1 MTRNKGRAAATAN
14 SGHPA
19 KENLH
24 KQDST
29 TSTQRMQERFSSN
42 NAKVLRWINAQRQLY
57 TALKSIASDLRADGI
72 STKETCKS
80 IGYLSAKGYISVSKN
95 GQAVKITAQ
104 GIRLLA
110 GIIEDSEISPTAAL
124 QATQPRQSE
133 MILDGFLKHF

>member
-1 MTRNKGRAAATAN
+1 MILHEKGRAAATAN
-14 SGHPA
+14 SDHPA

-110 GIIEDSEISPTAAL
+110 GIIEDSEVSV
-124 QATQPRQSE
+124 
-133 MILDGFLKHF
+133 

>member
-1 MTRNKGRAAATAN
+1 MILHQKGRAAATAN
-14 SGHPA
+14 SDHPA

-42 NAKVLRWINAQRQLY
+42 NGRVLRWINAQRQLY
-57 TALKSIASDLRADGI
+57 TTMKSITSDLRADSI

-80 IGYLSAKGYISVSKN
+80 IGYLSAKGYVSISKN
-95 GQAVKITAQ
+95 GQAAKITAQ

-110 GIIEDSEISPTAAL
+110 GTIADSAVTV
-124 QATQPRQSE
+124 
-133 MILDGFLKHF
+133 

>member
-1 MTRNKGRAAATAN
+1 MDKLKKRAAATPH
-14 SGHPA
+14 SDHPA

-29 TSTQRMQERFSSN
+29 TSTRRMQERFSSN
-42 NAKVLRWINAQRQLY
+42 NGRVLRWINVQRQLY
-57 TALKSIASDLRADGI
+57 TALESVTSDLREDGI
-72 STKETCKS
+72 RTKETYKS

-110 GIIEDSEISPTAAL
+110 GAIENSEVTV
-124 QATQPRQSE
+124 
-133 MILDGFLKHF
+133 

>member
-1 MTRNKGRAAATAN
+1 MILHEKGRAAATPH
-14 SGHPA
+14 SDHPA

-24 KQDST
+24 NQDST

-42 NAKVLRWINAQRQLY
+42 NGRVLRWINAQRQLY
-57 TALKSIASDLRADGI
+57 TALKSITSDLRADGI
-72 STKETCKS
+72 STKGTCKS

-110 GIIEDSEISPTAAL
+110 GTIEDSGVTV
-124 QATQPRQSE
+124 
-133 MILDGFLKHF
+133 